1 MARIPAGLSS
11 AVNADN
17 KKFILQTEFRTDS
30 EAPPD
35 LIKGRIKTTVAVEG
49 QVVHKVEKFFEGDAN
64 DPESFIG
71 AEKAIK
77 TQHISVARIVSTKP
91 KEFLA
96 TVSELTISAE
106 DRLALIPGIEVVLKV
121 DLSDL
126 SGMMDDADVTNP
138 LLKNMELIR
147 NLVMSVSLHTRI
159 GKLKRMVGTIDDI
172 QFMLVGYEGGTFF
185 LNLKENADVSTIF
198 KELEKAK
205 S

>member
-1 MARIPAGLSS
+1 MAKIPAGLSS
-11 AVNADN
+11 AVTADN
-17 KKFILQTEFRTDS
+17 KKFILQTEFRADS
-30 EAPPD
+30 AASPD
-35 LIKGRIKTTVAVEG
+35 LLKGRIKTTVAIEG
-49 QVVHKVEKFFEGDAN
+49 QVVHKVEKFFEGKAEN
-64 DPESFIG
+64 PESFAM

-147 NLVMSVSLHTRI
+147 NLVMSVSQHTRI

-185 LNLKENADVSTIF
+185 LNLKEDADVSTIF

-205 S
+205 N

>member
-147 NLVMSVSLHTRI
+147 NLVMSVSQHTRI

>member
-11 AVNADN
+11 AVSADN
-17 KKFILQTEFRTDS
+17 KKFILQTEFRADS

-35 LIKGRIKTTVAVEG
+35 LIKGRIKTTVAIEG

-64 DPESFIG
+64 NPESFIE

-96 TVSELTISAE
+96 TVSELTVSAE

-147 NLVMSVSLHTRI
+147 NLVMSVSQHTRI